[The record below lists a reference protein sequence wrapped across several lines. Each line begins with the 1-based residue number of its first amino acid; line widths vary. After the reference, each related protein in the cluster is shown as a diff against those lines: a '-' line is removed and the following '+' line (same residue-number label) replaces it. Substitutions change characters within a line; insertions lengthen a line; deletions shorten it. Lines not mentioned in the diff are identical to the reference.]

1 MLEKLINI
9 YRQKSINIL
18 DIGTGS
24 GCIILSLLSE
34 LKSSKGTGIDISF
47 GALQIA
53 KKNAKKLNI
62 LGNVKFQKKSIDSF
76 FSQKFDLVVS
86 NPPYIRSRDLKNLED
101 DIKLH
106 EPKIALDGG
115 NDGLDLIKK
124 VIYKAK
130 EILKRNGLLAIEIG
144 NGQNIKVS
152 NILIKNFFKIE
163 HKIKDYKSN
172 TRCIISRLIY

>member
-9 YRQKSINIL
+9 YKKKSINIL

-86 NPPYIRSRDLKNLED
+86 NPPYIRSSDLKNLED

-130 EILKRNGLLAIEIG
+130 EILKANGRLAIEIS
-144 NGQNIKVS
+144 NEQVLQVSKILEKNNFRIEYFVNDYKDNIRS
-152 NILIKNFFKIE
+152 LISILIK
-163 HKIKDYKSN
+163 
-172 TRCIISRLIY
+172 